1 MKQSSPLTP
10 SAVEGAPFDLI
21 LVGGGLANGLLADRL
36 AATRPELSFVVL
48 ERGATLGGNHTW
60 SFHGSDVSESQRAW
74 LARFCG
80 GNWEAHDVNLPGVTR
95 QIAGSYHSIR
105 SEDFDRELRVTLGDR
120 VRTGCRVADVSA
132 TRVVLESG
140 EVLEAGA
147 VLDARAQAF
156 DFPAGFQKFLGQ
168 DLELEA
174 PHGLSRPMLMDATVA
189 QLEGFRFVYA
199 LPWSERRVLVE
210 DTRYSDTPELDL
222 TSMRARIADWVQ
234 ARGWKIAS
242 VLREEAAAL
251 PIPLGGKV
259 PQPDRPVLGVAAGL
273 FHATTGYSLPF
284 AAQLAE
290 TLCALPTLEAAPLT
304 QIINRIA
311 RAHWDGQSFF
321 RLLNRMLF
329 RGATP
334 EERVK
339 IFSSFYG
346 HDDELIGRFYAG
358 KLTLSDKMRA
368 LQRGAPT
375 VPPMRAVRAALG
387 LS

>member
-1 MKQSSPLTP
+1 MK
-10 SAVEGAPFDLI
+10 FDLI

-48 ERGATLGGNHTW
+48 ELGATLGGNHTW

-80 GNWEAHDVNLPGVTR
+80 GNWEAHDVSLPGVTR

-105 SEDFDRELRVTLGDR
+105 SEDFDRELRQTLGER
-120 VRTGCRVADVSA
+120 VRTGCRVGDVSA

-222 TSMRARIADWVQ
+222 PSMRVRIAEWVN

-290 TLCALPTLEAAPLT
+290 TLCASPALDAASLT
-304 QIINRIA
+304 QTINRIA
-311 RAHWDGQSFF
+311 RAHWDSQSFF

-329 RGATP
+329 RGAAP

-358 KLTLSDKMRA
+358 KLTLADKMRA

-375 VPPMRAVRAALG
+375 VPPIRAMRAALG

>member
-1 MKQSSPLTP
+1 MKL
-10 SAVEGAPFDLI
+10 DLI

-48 ERGATLGGNHTW
+48 ELGATLGGNHTW
-60 SFHGSDVSESQRAW
+60 SFHGSDVSQAQRAW

-80 GNWEAHDVNLPGVTR
+80 GDWASHDVDLPGVTR
-95 QIAGSYHSIR
+95 RIGGSYHSIR
-105 SEDFDRELRVTLGDR
+105 SEDFDRQLRSTLGER
-120 VRTGCRVADVSA
+120 VRTGCRVSDVSA

-168 DLELEA
+168 ELELTA
-174 PHGLSRPMLMDATVA
+174 PHGLARPMLMDATVE
-189 QLEGFRFVYA
+189 QLDGFRFVYA

-210 DTRYSDTPELDL
+210 DTRYSDTPALDL
-222 TSMRARIADWVQ
+222 PSMRLRITQWVN
-234 ARGWKIAS
+234 ARGWKIGS

-284 AAQLAE
+284 AASLAE
-290 TLCALPTLEAAPLT
+290 RLCGLPTLDAASLT
-304 QIINRIA
+304 HTLNRIA
-311 RAHWDGQSFF
+311 RLHWDSQSFF

-329 RGATP
+329 RGAAP
-334 EERVK
+334 AERVK

-358 KLTLSDKMRA
+358 KLTLVDKVRA

-375 VPPMRAVRAALG
+375 VPPIRAMRAAFGLG
-387 LS
+387 

>member
-1 MKQSSPLTP
+1 MKL
-10 SAVEGAPFDLI
+10 DLI
-21 LVGGGLANGLLADRL
+21 LVGGGLANGLVADRL

-48 ERGATLGGNHTW
+48 ELGATLGGNHTW
-60 SFHGSDVSESQRAW
+60 SFHGSDVTQAQRGW

-80 GNWEAHDVNLPGVTR
+80 GDWESHDVNLPGVTR
-95 QIAGSYHSIR
+95 RIGGSYHSIR
-105 SEDFDRELRVTLGDR
+105 SEDFDRQLRATLGDR
-120 VRTGCRVADVSA
+120 VRTGCRVSEVSA

-140 EVLEAGA
+140 EVLEAGG
-147 VLDARAQAF
+147 VLDARAQPF

-168 DLELEA
+168 DLELAE
-174 PHGLSRPMLMDATVA
+174 PHGLERPMLMDATVE
-189 QLEGFRFVYA
+189 QLDGFRFVYA
-199 LPWSERRVLVE
+199 LPWTDRRVLVE
-210 DTRYSDTPELDL
+210 DTRYSDTAELEL
-222 TSMRARIADWVQ
+222 PSMREHITQWVT

-259 PQPDRPVLGVAAGL
+259 PQPDRPILGVAAGL

-284 AAQLAE
+284 AASLAE
-290 TLCALPTLEAAPLT
+290 NLCALPTLDAVSLT
-304 QIINRIA
+304 HSINRIA
-311 RAHWDGQSFF
+311 RQHWDGQSFF

-329 RGATP
+329 RGAAP
-334 EERVK
+334 AERVK

-346 HDDELIGRFYAG
+346 HDDQLIGRFYAG
-358 KLTLSDKMRA
+358 KLTLADKVRA

-375 VPPMRAVRAALG
+375 VPPIRAMRAAFG

>member
-1 MKQSSPLTP
+1 MKL
-10 SAVEGAPFDLI
+10 DLI

-48 ERGATLGGNHTW
+48 ELGATLGGNHTW
-60 SFHGSDVSESQRAW
+60 SFHGSDVSDSQREW

-80 GNWEAHDVNLPGVTR
+80 GNWQAHDVNLPGVTR

-105 SEDFDRELRVTLGDR
+105 SEDFDRELRLTLGDR
-120 VRTGCRVADVSA
+120 VRTSCRVGEVSA
-132 TRVVLESG
+132 TRVVLASG

-168 DLELEA
+168 DLELVA
-174 PHGLSRPMLMDATVA
+174 PHGLARPMLMDATVA

-199 LPWSERRVLVE
+199 LPWGERRVLVE

-222 TSMRARIADWVQ
+222 TSMRVRIADWVN

-284 AAQLAE
+284 AANLAE
-290 TLCALPTLEAAPLT
+290 TLCALPALDAASLT
-304 QIINRIA
+304 QRINRIA
-311 RAHWDGQSFF
+311 RTHWDDQSFF

-329 RGATP
+329 RAAAP
-334 EERVK
+334 SERVK

-346 HDDELIGRFYAG
+346 HDDQLIGRFYAG
-358 KLTLSDKMRA
+358 KLTLADKVRA
-368 LQRGAPT
+368 LRRGAPT
-375 VPPMRAVRAALG
+375 VPPIRAMRAAMGLG
-387 LS
+387 